1 MSKKEGTDGVSPMW
15 PLYLFT
21 HFLNCAHYY
30 WMEPFALTWQPAAW
44 TRLQTWPWTP
54 WSTAELYPWI
64 RRSRF
69 DHHSVEMKLITNLFF
84 QVKVAM
90 LKKHRHQFEG
100 IKKQA
105 GENGSS
111 SNMSKLPIIRSL
123 ADIGKTHSSTK
134 SKLTHNMW
142 IYYNLETN
150 FYIGKL
156 FWNIWVE
163 NRISAFQRKRMLK
176 TWGWSCKVCIA

>member
-1 MSKKEGTDGVSPMW
+1 MW
-15 PLYLFT
+15 PLYLYT
-21 HFLNCAHYY
+21 HFLNCAHYC
-30 WMEPFALTWQPAAW
+30 WMELSALTWRPAAW
-44 TRLQTWPWTP
+44 MRLQTWPWTP

-64 RRSRF
+64 RRSRSKSSSCS
-69 DHHSVEMKLITNLFF
+69 DIIWNCLNF

-123 ADIGKTHSSTK
+123 ADIGKTHSSSK
-134 SKLTHNMW
+134 SKLIHNTD
-142 IYYNLETN
+142 IY
-150 FYIGKL
+150 
-156 FWNIWVE
+156 
-163 NRISAFQRKRMLK
+163 
-176 TWGWSCKVCIA
+176 